1 MNSTRYFLLTFFIN
15 YYFYKFEVP
24 GAMWPSS
31 KSPASRH
38 HYYYNNVLGESLTIV
53 CGLPNPYKINS
64 VERSRFP
71 GLPRSSL
78 STEYRASISF
88 FFLSPLVFFLY
99 HHESLYN
106 NFFFIFEYMS
116 FKLSPLLFFFFCRK
130 VSIIMIMRNHL
141 KKWCFFYFFYLFPLC
156 CNTKEVI
163 NGKMVH
169 FIIRI

>member
-64 VERSRFP
+64 EERSRFP

-88 FFLSPLVFFLY
+88 FFLSPLVFFCTITSPCIITFFLFLNICRSNCHLY
-99 HHESLYN
+99 FS
-106 NFFFIFEYMS
+106 FFFAGRY
-116 FKLSPLLFFFFCRK
+116 LL
-130 VSIIMIMRNHL
+130 L
-141 KKWCFFYFFYLFPLC
+141 
-156 CNTKEVI
+156 
-163 NGKMVH
+163 
-169 FIIRI
+169 